1 MFTKLT
7 TDFENDF
14 KSKAEK
20 KIREELEREVRNTVG
35 KELNA
40 QYALEQSVKAAEL
53 REEFERNIEAQVNTV
68 KNEKNQMEIK
78 LAELKA
84 QLIASEENIKLKL
97 QKEFDDKLNFAIAKW
112 KKC

>member
-1 MFTKLT
+1 MHW
-7 TDFENDF
+7 NYQ
-14 KSKAEK
+14 SK
-20 KIREELEREVRNTVG
+20 
-35 KELNA
+35 
-40 QYALEQSVKAAEL
+40 QQEL

-68 KNEKNQMEIK
+68 KNEKNQMEIQ

-84 QLIASEENIKLKL
+84 QLITSEENIKLKL